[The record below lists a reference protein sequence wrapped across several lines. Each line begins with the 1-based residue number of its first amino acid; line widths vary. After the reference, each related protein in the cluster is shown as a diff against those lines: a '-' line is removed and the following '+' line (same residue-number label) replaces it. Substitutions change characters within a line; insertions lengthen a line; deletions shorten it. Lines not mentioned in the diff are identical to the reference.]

1 MRLAKTSPG
10 RSRTGRRFTWA
21 TAAAVT
27 MFVAPG
33 PIDVV
38 QAIMRRRACA
48 LANAMAACAIAC
60 SL

>member
-1 MRLAKTSPG
+1 MGDRG
-10 RSRTGRRFTWA
+10 
-21 TAAAVT
+21 AVT

-48 LANAMAACAIAC
+48 FA
-60 SL
+60 